1 MFLTGVKTWFRQKN
15 ENDLNMTIFSRDGT
29 PSSRHLLMR
38 RLDDDGIVI
47 MTDNRS
53 RKSKELVSN

>member
-1 MFLTGVKTWFRQKN
+1 MFLTGVITWFRQNN